1 MAELGG
7 ILLNILA
14 PVFLLVG
21 LGALAGRMLD
31 LDARTLSK
39 LSYWVLGP
47 VFIFDILA
55 RADLALGLVARMVGA
70 SLLAMAVVGAAAVAA
85 SRALRRPTGVTG
97 AVLTTSVYGN
107 VGNFGLA
114 IVAFTYGEEALPL
127 AGILFLSINLG
138 GLLVGVAAAGW
149 QRVRPLAALRG
160 AFTAPMV
167 LVVPPAVLVNGAD
180 LDLPLWVDRPVTLL
194 AGALIPVMLLTLGI
208 QLQGMGL
215 PRVGPEVAL
224 SVALK
229 LLAAPAAAAAFGVAV
244 GLEGVPAGVLVLQS
258 AMPAAVFTALVAY
271 EHDMEPDLVT
281 TIVMAGTLAS
291 ALTLPV
297 VIAWLT

>member
-21 LGALAGRMLD
+21 VGLVAGRYLELD
-31 LDARTLSK
+31 GRTLSK
-39 LSYWVLGP
+39 LSYWILGP
-47 VFIFDILA
+47 VFVFDILSG
-55 RADLALGLVARMVGA
+55 ADLAAGLIARMVGA
-70 SLLAMAVVGAAAVAA
+70 SLLSMAVVGGAAVVI
-85 SRALRRPTGVTG
+85 SRAIGRSGSITG
-97 AVLTTSVYGN
+97 AILTTSVYGN

-114 IVAFTYGEEALPL
+114 IVAFTYGNEALPL
-127 AGILFLSINLG
+127 AGIILLTVNVG
-138 GLLVGVAAAGW
+138 GLIIGVAAAGW

-160 AFTAPMV
+160 AFAAPMV
-167 LVVPPAVLVNGAD
+167 LAVPPAVLVNGGN
-180 LDLPLWVDRPVTLL
+180 LELPLWVDRPVTLL

-215 PRVGPEVAL
+215 PRVGTEVAL
-224 SVALK
+224 SVVLK

-281 TIVMAGTLAS
+281 TIVLAGTLAS
-291 ALTLPV
+291 AVTLPL